1 MAIGITARKIW
12 VRGIVQGVGFRPM
25 VYVYAT
31 QSHLTGWVRNT
42 SGGVEILV
50 QGLPENVDFFIEKLQ
65 QEPPTLARIDSFE
78 VDDCPPQATKSFEIL
93 ASLPQEGEF
102 IPISPDIAI
111 CDDCRRELMDPK
123 DRRYRYPFINCTN
136 CGPRFTIIKD
146 IPYDRPKTTMA
157 TFVMCDDC
165 WNEYEDPTTRRFHA
179 QPTACPKCGPQLWF
193 EAHGNT
199 LARSEEALSM
209 ARQYLKE
216 GKIIAVKGLGGYHLA
231 CDASNALAVDHLRSL
246 KKRSDK
252 PFALMAYDIDTIKF
266 YCAVSEEEEK
276 LLESPRHPIV
286 LLDRK
291 PETPIANGVA
301 PFQKTLGFMLP
312 YTPLHL
318 LLLEPETG
326 PTEPSFPKALV
337 MTSGNLSEEPIAF
350 KNDDALL
357 RLAPLADGFLLH
369 DRPIHIRVDDSVT
382 RVIKGVPFLT
392 RRSRGYAPEAI
403 MVTHNLPQL
412 LATGPELKNTFC
424 LTRDRYAFLSHHI
437 GDLENFETLKSFE
450 EGIEHF
456 EKLFRIKPQA
466 IACDLHPDYLATQ
479 YAEKRAEREQLPL
492 FKIQHHHAH
501 LAACLGDNNWASE
514 EPVIGVCFDG
524 TGMGDDGAIWGGEF
538 LVGDYQAYQRPYH
551 LKYVAIPGGETA
563 IRKPAKMAL
572 AHLRSAGIAWEADLP
587 PVQALTQQESE
598 VLSAQIEHHLN
609 SPLASSMGRLFD
621 SASALLGIR
630 EEINYEGQ
638 AAIELENA
646 LDAAETGSYE
656 FDFIEDMID
665 PAPLWRSMVSDLKA
679 DVSNARLAARF
690 HNSVV
695 QMVSSTCERIRQKTG
710 LSTVALSGGTWQ
722 NRYLLEKTIDSLTA
736 QHFTVLWHHRVPTND
751 GGVAL
756 GQSLIAASRFGENH

>member
-1 MAIGITARKIW
+1 MNAKKIW
-12 VRGIVQGVGFRPM
+12 VRGIVQGVGFRPT

-31 QSHLTGWVRNT
+31 QAHLTGWVRNT
-42 SGGVEILV
+42 SSGVEILV
-50 QGLPENVDFFIEKLQ
+50 QGRTENIDHFVDKLKR
-65 QEPPTLARIDSFE
+65 EPPTLARIDSFE
-78 VDDCPPQATKSFEIL
+78 VDDCPPQPSDTFEIL
-93 ASLPQEGEF
+93 TSLPQEGEF

-111 CDDCRRELMDPK
+111 CDDCRREMMDPN

-165 WNEYEDPTTRRFHA
+165 WHEYEDPTTRRFHA
-179 QPTACPKCGPQLWF
+179 QPTACPECGPQVWF
-193 EAHGNT
+193 EAQGSI
-199 LARSEEALSM
+199 LAHTEEALTM

-216 GKIIAVKGLGGYHLA
+216 GKIIAVKGLGGFHLA
-231 CDASNALAVDHLRSL
+231 CDASNLLAVNRLRSL

-252 PFALMAYDIDTIKF
+252 PFALMAYDIDTIRTF
-266 YCAVSEEEEK
+266 CNVSEDEEK
-276 LLESPRHPIV
+276 LLESPQHPIV
-286 LLDRK
+286 LLSRK
-291 PETPIANGVA
+291 DETSIAQGVA
-301 PFQKTLGFMLP
+301 PLQKTLGFMLP

-318 LLLEPETG
+318 LLLEPEPG
-326 PTEPSFPKALV
+326 FPKALV
-337 MTSGNLSEEPIAF
+337 MTSGNVSEEPIAY
-350 KNDDALL
+350 KDDDALL
-357 RLAPLADGFLLH
+357 RLSPLADGFLLH
-369 DRPIHIRVDDSVT
+369 DRTIHIRVDDSVA
-382 RVIKGVPFLT
+382 RVIKDRPFLS

-403 MVTHNLPQL
+403 TVIHDLPQL

-456 EKLFRIKPQA
+456 EKLFRITPQA

-479 YAEKRAEREQLPL
+479 YAEKRAAREQLPL

-501 LAACLGDNNWASE
+501 LAACLGDNKWSSE
-514 EPVIGVCFDG
+514 ESVIGVCFDG

-538 LVGDYQAYQRPYH
+538 LVGGYQAYQRPYH
-551 LKYVAIPGGETA
+551 LKYVTIPGGETA

-572 AHLRSAGIAWEADLP
+572 AHLHSAGIAWDENLA
-587 PVQALTQQESE
+587 PVQVLTRQESE
-598 VLSAQIEHHLN
+598 VLNVQIERHLN
-609 SPLASSMGRLFD
+609 SPLTSSMGRLFD
-621 SASALLGIR
+621 AASALLGIR

-646 LDAAETGSYE
+646 LDAAETDAYE
-656 FDFIEDMID
+656 FDFIDDIID
-665 PAPLWRSMVSDLKA
+665 PTPLWQAMISDLKQGLSTA
-679 DVSNARLAARF
+679 KLAARF

-695 QMVSSTCERIRQKTG
+695 QMVNSTCQRIRQQTG

-722 NRYLLEKTIDSLTA
+722 NRYLLEKTIDTLSA
-736 QHFTVLWHHRVPTND
+736 QHFTVLWHQRVPTND

-756 GQSLIAASRFGENH
+756 GQALIAASQFGKSH